1 MSGLY
6 YRLFDVSVLNA
17 LFFYWPFDVVV
28 VVDHAEKLHQ
38 LPDEYLADAMPV
50 AKKIALAQGAENYNI
65 LQVGTAFL
73 SIHPSLLWARGGLFL
88 FRTND
93 LCFMM

>member
-1 MSGLY
+1 M
-6 YRLFDVSVLNA
+6 V
-17 LFFYWPFDVVV
+17 LFFWPFDVV

-38 LPDEYLADAMPV
+38 LPDEYLADAMPI

-73 SIHPSLLWARGGLFL
+73 THGRVGSIL

-93 LCFMM
+93 LCFMV